1 MHFNYQDRELVS
13 VPIICQNP
21 YLQAKLEELAN
32 VYPNSLFSIL
42 TCKVINIVVNDIY
55 IGPFI
60 NSLVGLGWLYENFGL
75 SLERYGIDC
84 LIKFAKYFMI
94 SSDSKPKPFRVLIE
108 YWQGFTF
115 WERTYMLSCLV
126 KSSRVSKSIISVF
139 FNLYVYVVRD
149 KNSRSSQKNNQS
161 CSSSFRKNALLLYTM
176 LSPSFFPEI
185 VQYLLTTFLFYQV
198 LCIFCK

>member
-32 VYPNSLFSIL
+32 AYLNSLFSIL

-75 SLERYGIDC
+75 SLERYGIDF
-84 LIKFAKYFMI
+84 LIKFSKYFMI

-139 FNLYVYVVRD
+139 FNLYVYVVWD

-185 VQYLLTTFLFYQV
+185 VQYLPTTFLFYQV

>member
-32 VYPNSLFSIL
+32 AYPNSLFSIL

-75 SLERYGIDC
+75 SLERYGIDF

-108 YWQGFTF
+108 YLQGFTF
-115 WERTYMLSCLV
+115 WERTYMLSCLE
-126 KSSRVSKSIISVF
+126 KSSRVSKSISVF
-139 FNLYVYVVRD
+139 FNLYVYVVWD

-176 LSPSFFPEI
+176 LSSSFFPEI
-185 VQYLLTTFLFYQV
+185 VQYLPTTFLFYQV
-198 LCIFCK
+198 HCIFCK

>member
-1 MHFNYQDRELVS
+1 MHFNYQNRELVS

-32 VYPNSLFSIL
+32 AYPNSLFSIL

-75 SLERYGIDC
+75 SLERYGIDF

-126 KSSRVSKSIISVF
+126 KSSRVSKSISVF
-139 FNLYVYVVRD
+139 FNLYVYVFWD
-149 KNSRSSQKNNQS
+149 KNPRSSQKKQPI
-161 CSSSFRKNALLLYTM
+161 L
-176 LSPSFFPEI
+176 
-185 VQYLLTTFLFYQV
+185 
-198 LCIFCK
+198 